1 MDRGGWQA
9 TVHGAEKN
17 RTWLNTQFFVAC
29 VFDVGGIVG
38 YLVASLAS
46 TQVLSV
52 VLSAQ
57 LWQFQMSPDIA
68 KRPLEGNIITSWEPV
83 IKAETGEEMEIIR
96 NIGLGRG

>member
-1 MDRGGWQA
+1 MSDTTER
-9 TVHGAEKN
+9 
-17 RTWLNTQFFVAC
+17 LNTQFFAAR

-46 TQVLSV
+46 TQVLPV

-57 LWQFQMSPDIA
+57 VWRLQMSPDIA
-68 KRPLEGNIITSWEPV
+68 KRPVEGNIIKSWEPV

-96 NIGLGRG
+96 KMGLGRG